1 MRIDGWIFML
11 ASWLVILSLFAF
23 TLSKILRDKK

>member
-1 MRIDGWIFML
+1 MRIEGWIFMI
-11 ASWLVILSLFAF
+11 ASWSAIIGLFAF